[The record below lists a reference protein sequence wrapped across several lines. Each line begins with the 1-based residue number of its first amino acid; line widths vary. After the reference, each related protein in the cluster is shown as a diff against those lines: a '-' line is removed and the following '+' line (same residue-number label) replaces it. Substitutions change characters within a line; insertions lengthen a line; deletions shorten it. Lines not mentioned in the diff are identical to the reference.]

1 MKNQKLENLLN
12 LALDATP
19 EELEKSP
26 ELGIG
31 YNEVERTW
39 DLIIKYTGNLSQII
53 GEEVPRAELL
63 NGFAVITLAESKIES
78 LSRLPGIEYVEKPK
92 RLFFAV
98 NQGKSASCMT
108 AVQSRFSPLG
118 EALTGK
124 GILVAC
130 VDSGIDYTHP
140 DFRNPDGSTRIWRL
154 WDQSIA
160 GRPPK
165 GYSLGTEYTQE
176 EINEALQAGSRA
188 EREKIVPSRD
198 LSGHGTGV
206 MGIAAGNGKASDGIY
221 RGVAYE
227 SELLVVKLGAPREGG
242 FPRTTELLQG
252 IDYAIRLAADRGI
265 PLALNLSFGN
275 NYGSHEPYN

>member
-1 MKNQKLENLLN
+1 M
-12 LALDATP
+12 
-19 EELEKSP
+19 
-26 ELGIG
+26 
-31 YNEVERTW
+31 
-39 DLIIKYTGNLSQII
+39 
-53 GEEVPRAELL
+53 
-63 NGFAVITLAESKIES
+63 
-78 LSRLPGIEYVEKPK
+78 
-92 RLFFAV
+92 
-98 NQGKSASCMT
+98 
-108 AVQSRFSPLG
+108 
-118 EALTGK
+118 
-124 GILVAC
+124 VAC

-275 NYGSHEPYN
+275 NYGSHRPYN